1 MKKNINLPEIGP
13 DIYRSKNVEEI
24 VLNHIETLSQNP
36 STENMLL
43 KNKLQEYLF
52 FISNKKMKNRARK
65 TMSLLH
71 ENAVKQHPDLSIETF
86 ARIKSF
92 ISTYNKCRI
101 KLYSGKSL
109 DSIKDIYACRTI
121 IDSND
126 GKDSLKL
133 VKKAYQI
140 MDENIDYLIS
150 IGLIPCNAEKTKDTE
165 EFNKNDYPNIIVP
178 DKSYLSE
185 KNKPFVKDYFLHPK
199 KKGYQSLHVIFKDTY
214 GNYFEY
220 QVRTYSMDVW
230 AEYQDASHE
239 SFKLQQIKDIPEIK
253 LEREKV
259 NLSFYRTINNEV
271 IADKSGFERSIQ
283 ILFLKDLVEK
293 HI

>member
-1 MKKNINLPEIGP
+1 M
-13 DIYRSKNVEEI
+13 
-24 VLNHIETLSQNP
+24 
-36 STENMLL
+36 
-43 KNKLQEYLF
+43 
-52 FISNKKMKNRARK
+52 A
-65 TMSLLH
+65 
-71 ENAVKQHPDLSIETF
+71 
-86 ARIKSF
+86 
-92 ISTYNKCRI
+92 
-101 KLYSGKSL
+101 
-109 DSIKDIYACRTI
+109 KDIRTYHEQAF
-121 IDSND
+121 IDNT
-126 GKDSLKL
+126 LRL
-133 VKKAYQI
+133 REVLQT
-140 MDENIDYLIS
+140 M
-150 IGLIPCNAEKTKDTE
+150 P
-165 EFNKNDYPNIIVP
+165 
-178 DKSYLSE
+178 
-185 KNKPFVKDYFLHPK
+185 PFVKDYFLHPK